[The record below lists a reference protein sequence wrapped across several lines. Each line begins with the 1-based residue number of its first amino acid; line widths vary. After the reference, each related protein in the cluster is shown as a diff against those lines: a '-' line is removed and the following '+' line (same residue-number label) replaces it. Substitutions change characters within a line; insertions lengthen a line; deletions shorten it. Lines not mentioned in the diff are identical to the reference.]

1 MQPRQDY
8 CSTCLTNPVRKE
20 NGCCNHV
27 PSGGKI
33 PRKKAQWSPHGQ
45 CADHVRTSTSV
56 FDWTVCENSSIRCT
70 QLSMQHGKGS
80 CYSCFQNHKP
90 CAREVPLLL
99 LRLHLRFSTQWLQ
112 VQLHLRTLLHR
123 AGLLSNPKKNVVTT
137 LYANP
142 IGFVLALMV
151 SSSHG
156 RNIVRLVQLTLFVRR
171 TRAVGMWPRG
181 EGSKERNH
189 VEAKWP
195 MCRAH
200 ANC

>member
-1 MQPRQDY
+1 MVNVLTTCVQAHLFLIGQSARTLRLDARSSPCNMARGAATAVLKTISHVLVKCPFRPR
-8 CSTCLTNPVRKE
+8 
-20 NGCCNHV
+20 G
-27 PSGGKI
+27 
-33 PRKKAQWSPHGQ
+33 
-45 CADHVRTSTSV
+45 
-56 FDWTVCENSSIRCT
+56 
-70 QLSMQHGKGS
+70 
-80 CYSCFQNHKP
+80 
-90 CAREVPLLL
+90 LLL

-181 EGSKERNH
+181 ARFQGKKPCGSQMADVPSTCELLTNLLL
-189 VEAKWP
+189 VNGV
-195 MCRAH
+195 H
-200 ANC
+200 AVM